1 MKLERLIKIINIL
14 LVFVA
19 ITGCSSKTNAPL
31 LPVNNAF
38 EQTDYLIGPGNQLS
52 IFVWRNTDLS
62 SSVTVRPDGR
72 ISSPLIDDLS
82 VSGLSPSTVA
92 RAIEEVLSTY
102 VRSPKVSVI
111 VSGFN
116 GSASQQIRIIGNA
129 SNPKIIPYRA
139 GLTLLDLII
148 SVDGLTEFADGDNA
162 KLIRNVSGK
171 PITYTVELDT
181 LVKGGDISKN
191 RYVHPGDTLII
202 PESWF

>member
-1 MKLERLIKIINIL
+1 MKKHRLVKIITFL
-14 LVFVA
+14 LVFFA
-19 ITGCSSKTNAPL
+19 ITGCSSKTNAPF
-31 LPVNNAF
+31 LPANTEF
-38 EQTDYLIGPGNQLS
+38 EQTDYLIGPGDQLQ
-52 IFVWRNTDLS
+52 IFVWRNADLT

-92 RAIEEVLSTY
+92 RSVEEVLSTY

-116 GSASQQIRIIGNA
+116 GSADQQIRIIGNA
-129 SNPKIIPYRA
+129 SNPKIIPYRT
-139 GLTLLDLII
+139 GMTLLDLII
-148 SVDGLTEFADGDNA
+148 SVNGLTEFADGDNA
-162 KLIRNVSGK
+162 KLVRNVSGK